1 MEELLLF
8 LLTYI
13 LTFIFYQIFLVRR
26 AKKERDSSNKK
37 KKKKEYKE
45 VLEISYLVYRYHID
59 LDKISYSQLLQII
72 ALVSSFD
79 IAVVVSVILLM
90 PNLLLE
96 LLVGI
101 STMVLL
107 IIISYHFV
115 YLFYKKKGMIKD
127 E

>member
-13 LTFIFYQIFLVRR
+13 LTFIFYQIFVVRR